1 MGHCYGRGLEGSA
14 HPPQRQKGPAVSR
27 KMWQARKCYILVFPV
42 GLVGGLGRGLDA
54 VVRLADPGAASTSL
68 GPRRALEQGLVWL
81 GLQLQ
86 GSGSRD

>member
-1 MGHCYGRGLEGSA
+1 MEGGGRGLEGSA

-42 GLVGGLGRGLDA
+42 GLVRGRDGRGLDA
-54 VVRLADPGAASTSL
+54 GERLAVPGTATKSL
-68 GPRRALEQGLVWL
+68 GPADLQPGLVWL
-81 GLQLQ
+81 GLEVQ